1 MAHLAHY
8 KEAHP
13 LPFVITHWIN
23 AVAMI
28 FLIITGFMIH
38 FPVAG
43 TMGVVRGLH
52 VFFGFVI
59 FINCLARVIMSFF
72 VKSAP
77 TGGTR
82 EQVKDFKTWLP
93 QKDNRH
99 QAGAWIKYYLFLKK
113 DHPLSAKLGVPQKL
127 SYLLIPILII
137 LMFITG
143 LCLWA
148 PTMELGFCML
158 IRAGVVAGEY
168 DPSNTMLWRDLLF
181 PFAMEGIAVV
191 ICALWLYPL
200 KNWLVSKI
208 NMRFVPLFLSFVING
223 AVCTLMELI
232 GGLLVNAD
240 HSLWDY
246 SDMFCNFMGQICL
259 QNAVGFGLACTLI
272 VWIVYPAMERAI
284 ARIPGDVMNVAFVGC
299 LAFNL
304 ILQVLYLVEP
314 AEIANAFTIWGQVL
328 SGNATATFIALP
340 LLGQLRF

>member
-113 DHPLSAKLGVPQKL
+113 DHPLSAKL

-148 PTMELGFCML
+148 PTMELGFCKWL
-158 IRAGVVAGEY
+158 IAAWGGAMSIRIIHYFGMFVFIIFMFIHIYLANVEGAEPTKLMFFRKEHGGLVY
-168 DPSNTMLWRDLLF
+168 DP
-181 PFAMEGIAVV
+181 EKHV
-191 ICALWLYPL
+191 I
-200 KNWLVSKI
+200 V
-208 NMRFVPLFLSFVING
+208 G
-223 AVCTLMELI
+223 
-232 GGLLVNAD
+232 D
-240 HSLWDY
+240 
-246 SDMFCNFMGQICL
+246 DMID
-259 QNAVGFGLACTLI
+259 
-272 VWIVYPAMERAI
+272 E
-284 ARIPGDVMNVAFVGC
+284 
-299 LAFNL
+299 
-304 ILQVLYLVEP
+304 
-314 AEIANAFTIWGQVL
+314 
-328 SGNATATFIALP
+328 
-340 LLGQLRF
+340 